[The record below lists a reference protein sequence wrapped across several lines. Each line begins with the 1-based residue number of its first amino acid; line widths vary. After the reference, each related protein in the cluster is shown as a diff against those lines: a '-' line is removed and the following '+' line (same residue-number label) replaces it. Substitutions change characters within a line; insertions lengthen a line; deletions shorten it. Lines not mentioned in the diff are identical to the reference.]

1 MSQAVIDAL
10 GHPLFVAI
18 FSIAVSGILLAELS
32 RRRDRRNEIL
42 KQRISFIDE
51 TVTLLNRATNNV
63 FGDVAEG
70 LEEPREQ
77 TLESIGVAFRHRLRF
92 ELYSQALFRGQVDTE
107 KDFVDIL
114 HCLNGVAQEMRAG
127 TTWRGRNHIDCR
139 NQLVERWKIE
149 ELDMSWGRTLPD
161 ERKEYATSV
170 GVCFRS
176 SRELLSMMLEVTV

>member
-1 MSQAVIDAL
+1 MRQDVIDAL

-18 FSIAVSGILLAELS
+18 FSIVVSGILLAEFS

-42 KQRISFIDE
+42 KQRINFIDE
-51 TVTLLNRATNNV
+51 TVALLNRAVSNV
-63 FGDVAEG
+63 FSDVADG
-70 LEEPREQ
+70 PGEPGEQ
-77 TLESIGVAFRHRLRF
+77 TFESIGVAFRHRLRF
-92 ELYSQALFRGQVDTE
+92 ELYSHALFQGQVDTE

-114 HCLNGVAQEMRAG
+114 HCLNAVAQEMRG
-127 TTWRGRNHIDCR
+127 GEWRGKDHIECR

-149 ELDMSWGRTLPD
+149 KLDMSWARNLPD

-176 SRELLSMMLEVTV
+176 SRELLSMMLKATV